1 MLLEFNFFEFLMT
14 WSLAP
19 PMLLLQTREAYSEP
33 LLQV

>member
-1 MLLEFNFFEFLMT
+1 MLLKLNFSEFLMT

-19 PMLLLQTREAYSEP
+19 PMLLLQTSEAHSEA